1 MTQRPTPIVS
11 IRLATTGDLD
21 QINRIYNHYV
31 ATSTCTYQNDPS
43 SAAERAAW
51 FVAHDERHPVTV
63 AELDGAIVGWGSLSE
78 FRGRWGYRYTVENS
92 VYVQHDVQ
100 RCGVG
105 RALLGDLIER
115 ARALGYRTII
125 AGISAEQQGSVAL
138 HEQAGFLRCGQL
150 REVGHKFEQWLDVLF
165 MQLML

>member
-1 MTQRPTPIVS
+1 MTSRSPQNVRV
-11 IRLATTGDLD
+11 RLATPYDLD
-21 QINRIYNHYV
+21 DINRIYNHYV
-31 ATSTCTYQNDPS
+31 TTSTCTYQHDPS

-51 FVAHDERHPVTV
+51 FAAHDERHPVTV
-63 AELDGAIVGWGSLSE
+63 AELDGAIVGWGSLSD

-92 VYVQHDVQ
+92 VYVKHDVQ

-115 ARALGYRTII
+115 ARALGYHTII
-125 AGISAEQQGSVAL
+125 AGISAEQKGSVVL
-138 HEQAGFLRCGQL
+138 HEQAGFTRCGQL